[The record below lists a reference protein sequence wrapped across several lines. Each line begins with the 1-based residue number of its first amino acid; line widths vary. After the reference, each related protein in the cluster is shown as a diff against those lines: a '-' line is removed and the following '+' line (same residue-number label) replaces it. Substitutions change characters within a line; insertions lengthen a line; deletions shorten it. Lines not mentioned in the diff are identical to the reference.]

1 MKKQGIYKK
10 LLLTAVM
17 PVLIFG
23 IIITIVCYGRFK
35 SIVYT
40 QAHDS
45 MNNIAIGVSMAY
57 NLSYPGD
64 YYLVK
69 DAKDKYDLYKGE
81 EKITMD
87 YSIIDNFSSLSNTEI
102 SLLYKDMRI
111 HTTLTNSVGYRLVG
125 ICANSATAHTVLEE
139 EKAAFYDNVSILDEG
154 YLVLYVPLR
163 NSDASVIGM
172 IEIAQKTASLKK
184 GVWKAVWPVLVLAIP
199 GMAIAAFVAYK
210 NTKKITKVL
219 KAIQNFLNKV
229 ATGNLQA
236 ELDTTYLKRPD
247 ELGEI
252 ARSSVAMQRSIRG
265 SIENDPLTG
274 LYNRRHVFFAYSRIA
289 KKSKETGLP
298 FTVAFTDIDFFKK
311 VNDTYGHNAGD
322 EVLKAVATQLKKAM
336 QGKGVAARWGGEE
349 FIMLFDKTNVDDAL
363 PTLEHFLDSIRDMTV
378 HTEEGDI
385 NITMTIGV
393 TEGFSEDIDA
403 VIKAAD
409 NKLYY
414 GKQHGRNQIVV
425 NMVEE

>member
-10 LLLTAVM
+10 LLLTAIM

-23 IIITIVCYGRFK
+23 IIITVVCYGRFK
-35 SIVYT
+35 NSVYS
-40 QAHDS
+40 QARDS
-45 MNNIAIGVSMAY
+45 MRNIAVGVSMAY
-57 NLSYPGD
+57 DLTYPGD

-69 DAKDKYDLYKGE
+69 DAKDQYDLYKGE
-81 EKITMD
+81 DNITSD
-87 YSIIDNFSSLSNTEI
+87 YSIIDSFSSLTDTEI
-102 SLLYKDMRI
+102 SLLYKDMRV
-111 HTTLTNSVGYRLVG
+111 HTTLINSAGYRLAG
-125 ICANSATAHTVLEE
+125 ICANTATAKTVLEE
-139 EKAAFYDNVSILDEG
+139 EKDAFYDNVLITDEG

-163 NSDASVIGM
+163 NRDSSVIGM

-184 GVWKAVWPVLVLAIP
+184 NVWKAVWPVLVLAIP
-199 GMAIAAFVAYK
+199 GMAIAAFLAYR
-210 NTKKITKVL
+210 NTKKITKIL

-236 ELDTTYLKRPD
+236 ELDTSYLKRTD

-274 LYNRRHVFFAYSRIA
+274 LYNRRHIFFAYSKIS
-289 KKSKETGLP
+289 KKAKETGLP

-322 EVLKAVATQLKKAM
+322 EVLKAVANQLKNSM
-336 QGKGVAARWGGEE
+336 QRKGIAARWGGEE
-349 FIMLFDKTNVDDAL
+349 FIMLFDKTNMEDTI
-363 PTLEHFLDSIRDMTV
+363 PTLEHFLDSIRNMTV

-385 NITMTIGV
+385 QITMTIGV
-393 TEGFSEDIDA
+393 TEGFSEDIDV

-409 NKLYY
+409 DMLYY

-425 NMVEE
+425 EMKEE